1 MKRSIVAV
9 LILTISVAA
18 CGADPEV
25 AATSTTTTHPEL
37 PERPEL
43 AVDQMMA
50 ALMLEDITALRRL
63 TSDRQLA
70 FIVALE
76 GGGAEEL
83 AGMLE
88 LGVPASVAENFW
100 MSFVE
105 GFPDLVGE
113 SIENMEF
120 RTSIPQRI
128 NNVEYMSFPVAF
140 GSTSAGTEWF
150 VRLTEYG
157 WQIDLLASF
166 GGPFASSLESL
177 VARTTDAALVD
188 AIRSEAS
195 SIEAAYRR
203 QSDLGTSERVTE
215 ALESLL
221 DVLSG

>member
-9 LILTISVAA
+9 LILVMSVAA

-25 AATSTTTTHPEL
+25 VATTTTTHPAL

-43 AVDQMMA
+43 AVDQMVA
-50 ALMLEDITALRRL
+50 ALMLEDVTALRRL
-63 TSDRQLA
+63 TADRQLA
-70 FIVALE
+70 IIVALE
-76 GGGAEEL
+76 GGGTEEL

-140 GSTSAGTEWF
+140 GSTRAGTEWF

-166 GGPFASSLESL
+166 GGPFAASLESL
-177 VARTTDAALVD
+177 VGRTTDAAVVD

-203 QSDLGTSERVTE
+203 QSELGTSERVTE
-215 ALESLL
+215 ALKSLL
-221 DVLSG
+221 EVLSG